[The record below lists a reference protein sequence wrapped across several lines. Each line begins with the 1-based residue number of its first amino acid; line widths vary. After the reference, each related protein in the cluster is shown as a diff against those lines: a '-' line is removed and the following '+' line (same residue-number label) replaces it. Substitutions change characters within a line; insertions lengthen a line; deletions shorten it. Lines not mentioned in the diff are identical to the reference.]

1 MIISDKGRQFD
12 SQAFRDFCS
21 GLGIKNQFSS
31 PGHPQVNGQTEVT
44 NRMLRKIIK
53 TKMDDA
59 KGAWPEELPNIL
71 WAYKTTAKTPTGETP
86 FKLTYGIEAV
96 ILVEVGVTSTRRAAF
111 SEEKND
117 RKLQLNLDCLD
128 EVRDEASSRMT
139 KHQWKM
145 AEYYNKRVKL
155 RQLDM

>member
-12 SQAFRDFCS
+12 SQAFRDFCL

-44 NRMLRKIIK
+44 NRTLLKIIK

-59 KGAWPEELPNIL
+59 KGAWPEELPNVL
-71 WAYKTTAKTPTGETP
+71 WAYRTTAKTPTGETP

-111 SEEKND
+111 SEEEND
-117 RKLQLNLDCLD
+117 GKLQLNLDCLD

-139 KHQWKM
+139 KHQ
-145 AEYYNKRVKL
+145 
-155 RQLDM
+155 